1 MKKTILSL
9 IISCVF
15 TTAFCQKA
23 IDISASISPAFP
35 IGALSDY
42 VGGGFGFIGAIQTD
56 TKKNITLGGELV
68 FHVLSDDGY
77 SSNSFLGVSAYA
89 NHYFNSKYSVGRALL
104 KPYVGLGLGIYQSK
118 YSDYSYGDDPSQT
131 GLVFSPRV
139 GMRMDIDKLFL
150 AGEGRLHLSTGYAD
164 SYVPILITIG
174 YRIGGQ

>member
-1 MKKTILSL
+1 MKKVILSL
-9 IISCVF
+9 FISWIF

-68 FHVLSDDGY
+68 FHLLSDDGY

-89 NHYFNSKYSVGRALL
+89 NHYFNSKYSIGRAPL
-104 KPYVGLGLGIYQSK
+104 KPYVGLGVGIYHSK
-118 YSDYSYGDDPSQT
+118 YSDYFYGDDPSQT
-131 GLVFSPRV
+131 GLMFSPRV
-139 GMRMDIDKLFL
+139 GLRMEIDKLFL

>member
-1 MKKTILSL
+1 MKKIILSICTFCIL
-9 IISCVF
+9 
-15 TTAFCQKA
+15 TTSVAQQA

-56 TKKNITLGGELV
+56 TKKHITLGGELV

-89 NHYFNSKYSVGRALL
+89 NHYFNSKYLIGRAPL
-104 KPYVGLGLGIYQSK
+104 KPYIGLGVGIYRSK
-118 YSDYSYGDDPSQT
+118 YTDYFYGDDPSQT
-131 GLVFSPRV
+131 GLMFSPRV
-139 GMRMDIDKLFL
+139 GIRMDVDRLFL
-150 AGEGRLHLSTGYAD
+150 AGEGRLHLSTGFAD

>member
-1 MKKTILSL
+1 MKKVILFLFISCILS
-9 IISCVF
+9 
-15 TTAFCQKA
+15 TAFCQKA

-42 VGGGFGFIGAIQTD
+42 VGGGFGFVGAIQTD
-56 TKKNITLGGELV
+56 TKKNITLGGELA

-77 SSNSFLGVSAYA
+77 SSNSFFSVSAYA
-89 NHYFNSKYSVGRALL
+89 LRYFNSKYMIGRAPL

-118 YSDYSYGDDPSQT
+118 YSDYFFGDDPSQT

-139 GMRMDIDKLFL
+139 GMRMDVDRLFL